1 MVHWA
6 WTLGTLFGGV
16 IIGFFIMCL
25 LAAGA
30 SEHSWR
36 CGYNEGMEEGFQA
49 GLNKEKEIKN
59 V

>member
-6 WTLGTLFGGV
+6 WAVLVLFIGGILGSLT
-16 IIGFFIMCL
+16 ICL

-30 SEHSWR
+30 LEHSWR
-36 CGYNEGMEEGFQA
+36 CGYDEGREDGFQA
-49 GLNKEKEIKN
+49 GLNKAKEIKN